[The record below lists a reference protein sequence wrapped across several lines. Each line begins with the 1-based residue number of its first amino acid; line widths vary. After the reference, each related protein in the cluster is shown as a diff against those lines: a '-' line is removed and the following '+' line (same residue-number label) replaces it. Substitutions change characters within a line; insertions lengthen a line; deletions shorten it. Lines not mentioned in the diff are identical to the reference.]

1 MKKIT
6 LLVFLSIFLIIGLAS
21 PALAA
26 DITGERTLNTTG
38 VKAGESFRVTLN
50 VTVSGGTLYSLGI
63 DENLPD
69 GWTVTPVQ
77 SDGMTYDSENTQW
90 GLIDDMSSGK
100 KTVIYDVFVP
110 ATAETGTYSI
120 TGEVSAKEWADGEET
135 ERQNNI
141 IGDTDITV
149 GIPDINIYPGDDF
162 KSILLNAPE
171 GSTIYWHEGNYT
183 GTGGYTISNSLH
195 IIGDGVDRV
204 NLTNIGWSGSSGT
217 TIEGIHFIT
226 RGLEFY
232 KDSNKNKIRNCIFEN
247 SSVQIQDDSLL
258 ENCTFTGTSYLRI
271 QTGFGGGTIKNSLFE
286 VSPLRVNYPIFFTP
300 NTNNVSLSNNK
311 FVNNSINREDIY
323 VWKAQNISIT
333 NNIFDGIST
342 VSSVIGVSNS
352 VNTVIRNNT
361 FKNCNSGKGAIEFQ
375 TGAQK
380 VTTYLNNFINCS
392 SLTSGSGT
400 DVSWSSPSK
409 LSYTYAGKEHIGT
422 LGNYYD
428 QYKSTDADGNGIG
441 DTSYPI
447 GSGTDYSPLIS
458 PIENYSNITVA
469 ALQLPVSDF
478 DSNVTSGFAPLSV
491 NFTDLSTNSPTS
503 WAWDFDNDGKVD
515 SIDQNPTYTFTA
527 AGNYTVNLTVTN
539 SVGSNSTVKTDYI
552 NVSESSTPT
561 EPTPVA
567 AFTAD
572 VTSGIAPLQ
581 VNFTDQ
587 STGSP
592 TSWIWDFGDGFSDTE
607 QNVSHIYESAG
618 NYTVNLTVSNE
629 NGKNSTSALIIVSE
643 KPVTVVPIANFS
655 TNVSEG
661 YAPLSVQFT
670 DLSEN
675 ATDWTWDF
683 GDGTNSTQQNN
694 IHTYIIAGNYTVNL
708 TVSNENGMNS
718 TSTLIIVSEKPSAV
732 LPVADFSSNV
742 TIGTVPL
749 SVQFTDLSENA
760 TDWTWDFGDGTN
772 STEQNPMHT
781 YTSAGSYT
789 VNLTVS
795 NADGSDSEVKTGYI
809 KVTVSSPGKPVA
821 AFSASHSSGKAPLTV
836 AFTDKSSN
844 IPTKWK
850 WSFGDG
856 TTSFQQNPKHKYSK
870 AGKYTVTLTVTN
882 AKGSN
887 TVTETDYIKVIAKPV
902 ANFTSSVTSGK
913 APLNVVFTDTSTGTA
928 SSWIWDF
935 GDGSKSFVENPIHK
949 YSKAGTYTV
958 SLTVKNAA
966 GSSKVT
972 KTEYIKIIT
981 KPVANFTSSVT
992 SGKAPLNV
1000 KFTDTSTGTA
1010 SGWIWDFGDGSKSF
1024 VENPTHK
1031 YSKAGAY
1038 TVNLTVKNASG
1049 RNTVTKTD
1057 YIKVV

>member
-6 LLVFLSIFLIIGLAS
+6 LLTLLSIFLIIGLAS

-26 DITGERTLNTTG
+26 DITSERTLNTTS
-38 VKAGESFRVTLN
+38 VKAGDSFRVTLD

-69 GWTVTPVQ
+69 SWTVTPIQ
-77 SDGMTYDSENTQW
+77 NDGMTYDSENTQW
-90 GLIDDMSSGK
+90 ALIDEMESGK

-120 TGEVSAKEWADGEET
+120 TGEVSAKEWADGEEI

-141 IGDTDITV
+141 TGDTNVAV

-226 RGLEFY
+226 RGPQFT
-232 KDSNKNKIRNCIFEN
+232 SNSNYDKIRNCIFEN

-286 VSPLRVNYPIFFTP
+286 VSPLGVNYPIFFTP

-342 VSSVIGVSNS
+342 VSSVIGISNS
-352 VNTVIRNNT
+352 VNMVIQNNN
-361 FKNCNSGKGAIEFQ
+361 FENCNADKGAIEFL

-392 SLTSGSGT
+392 SLTSGYGT

-409 LSYTYAGKEHIGT
+409 LSYTYAGKDYIGT
-422 LGNYYD
+422 LGNYFD
-428 QYKSTDADGNGIG
+428 QYKGTDADGNGIG
-441 DTSYPI
+441 DTSYPV
-447 GSGTDYSPLIS
+447 GSGTDYAPLIA
-458 PIENYSNITVA
+458 PIENYGNITVA
-469 ALQLPVSDF
+469 APQLPVADF
-478 DSNVTSGFAPLSV
+478 DSNVTSGSASLSV

-515 SIDQNPTYTFTA
+515 STDQNPTYTYA
-527 AGNYTVNLTVTN
+527 IAGNYTVNLTVTN

-552 NVSESSTPT
+552 NVSEFSTPT

-572 VTSGIAPLQ
+572 VTSGTAPLQ

-592 TSWIWDFGDGFSDTE
+592 TSWIWDFGDGFNDTE

-629 NGKNSTSALIIVSE
+629 NGTNSTSALITVSE
-643 KPVTVVPIANFS
+643 KPVTVLPIANFS
-655 TNVSEG
+655 TNV
-661 YAPLSVQFT
+661 
-670 DLSEN
+670 
-675 ATDWTWDF
+675 
-683 GDGTNSTQQNN
+683 
-694 IHTYIIAGNYTVNL
+694 
-708 TVSNENGMNS
+708 
-718 TSTLIIVSEKPSAV
+718 
-732 LPVADFSSNV
+732 
-742 TIGTVPL
+742 TIGTVPF

-772 STEQNPMHT
+772 STEQNPVHT

-821 AFSASHSSGKAPLTV
+821 SFSASPSSGKTPLTV

-856 TTSFQQNPKHKYSK
+856 TSSTIQNPKHKYSK
-870 AGKYTVTLTVTN
+870 TGKYTVTLTVTN

-887 TVTETDYIKVIAKPV
+887 TVTETDYIKVISKPA

-913 APLNVVFTDTSTGTA
+913 APLNVKFTDTSTGTA
-928 SSWIWDF
+928 SVWIWDF
-935 GDGSKSFVENPIHK
+935 GDGSRSFVENPTHK

-958 SLTVKNAA
+958 NLTVKNAA
-966 GSSKVT
+966 GSNTVT

-1024 VENPTHK
+1024 VEDPTHK
-1031 YSKAGAY
+1031 YSKAGTY
-1038 TVNLTVKNASG
+1038 TVSLTVKNASG
-1049 RNTVTKTD
+1049 SNTVTKTD
-1057 YIKVV
+1057 YIKVVTKTVA